1 MEKNGF
7 LQRIKSIF
15 RVSSE
20 PKNTVIASDDAA
32 KLILK
37 EGNDLEDQGSFDLA
51 LSTYEHLLTIHP
63 QMARAHLNK
72 GNVLMKMERFSEALS
87 SYNAAIELDP
97 SYAAAHYNKG
107 NALAKLENKHEAIGA
122 YNIAIRYNPVFF
134 QALVAKG
141 NILVD
146 VDKPDEAIACYEQA
160 LKLNPK
166 STDVYRNLTGVLLQL
181 GKHDYLIQILNNA
194 IKSNPE
200 DANLYF
206 SLGSAYLIGGNIV
219 RALSAFRLAANCPS
233 FDPELLNAIGRE
245 LNDQGDYE
253 NAKKTFLRAL
263 TIDETV
269 AGIHNNL
276 GIAYLGLL
284 QLDNALASFEAAVSR
299 SNNIP
304 EYFVN
309 IGNVHA
315 ARGDFDLAIESTKE
329 ALKINP
335 EFSKGVNNL
344 GCFYKDSGRIDSA
357 VINFKKSVEINPEF
371 NSGYSNYLFCLS
383 HKISVTAD
391 ELFNEHCQFGTQYEA
406 PLGDKKFAFGNVRD
420 TERFLKIGF
429 VSGDLCNHAVASF
442 FEPILASLA
451 KKTKLHIYVYSNNPV
466 EDHVTQRMKPYVR
479 SWLKVANLSDDK
491 LAEMIHADKIDILID
506 LSGHTALNRLLT
518 FARKP
523 APIQASW
530 IGYPGTTGLTSMD
543 YYIGDRYFIPPEKVA
558 QQFVEKLA
566 IIPISI
572 TFQPQH
578 DAPDVN
584 ALPALSNGHITFGS
598 FNRIDKINR
607 EVIVLWGKLLR
618 AIPEST
624 MIFGGLPARESCQ
637 QLLKWLEEEG
647 ISEDR
652 LTLYQ
657 RTNMRDYLALHH
669 KVDVCLD
676 TFPYT
681 GGTTTNHAL
690 WMGVPTLTMVGATIS
705 GRQGASNLSHV
716 GLQSIFVAE
725 GSDDFV
731 SKGSAIALQLRELSE
746 IRMGLRQRFLDSA
759 FCQQGLV
766 ADSFECALRH
776 MWKRWC
782 DDLAPATFE
791 VIKKDTQFDIKE
803 FI

>member
-1 MEKNGF
+1 MEKKGF
-7 LQRIKSIF
+7 LQRIKRILGAP
-15 RVSSE
+15 SE
-20 PKNTVIASDDAA
+20 PKNTATVGDDRA

-37 EGNDLEDQGSFDLA
+37 EGNDFEDQGSFDQA
-51 LSTYEHLLTIHP
+51 LSTYEYLLTIYP

-72 GNVLMKMERFSEALS
+72 GNVFMKMERFSDALS
-87 SYNAAIELDP
+87 SYNTAIELDH
-97 SYAAAHYNKG
+97 SYAAAYYNKG
-107 NALAKLENKHEAIGA
+107 NALAKLGSKHDAIEA
-122 YNIAIRYNPVFF
+122 YNIALKYNPIFF

-141 NILVD
+141 NVLID
-146 VDKPDEAIACYEQA
+146 VDRHEEGIDSYEQA
-160 LKLNPK
+160 LKFNPG
-166 STDVYRNLTGVLLQL
+166 STDVYSNLATVLLKL
-181 GKHDYLIQILNNA
+181 GKHDKFIKILNNT
-194 IKSNPE
+194 IKSNPN
-200 DANLYF
+200 DANSFF
-206 SLGSAYLIGGNIV
+206 SLGNLYLASGDIASAQ
-219 RALSAFRLAANCPS
+219 AAFRQIVQIPLVS
-233 FDPELLNAIGRE
+233 VELLNAVGRE
-245 LNDQGDYE
+245 LNSQGDYAD
-253 NAKKTFLRAL
+253 AKKSLLRAL
-263 TIDETV
+263 ASDDSIAD
-269 AGIHNNL
+269 IHNNL
-276 GIAYLGLL
+276 GLAYFGLL
-284 QLDNALASFEAAVSR
+284 QLDDALKSFEVAVLYS
-299 SNNIP
+299 SDTP
-304 EYFVN
+304 DYFVN

-315 ARGDFDLAIESTKE
+315 ARGDLEKAIKSTKE

-335 EFSKGVNNL
+335 EFFMAVNNL
-344 GCFYKDSGRIDSA
+344 GAYYKDSGQIDNA
-357 VINFKKSVEINPEF
+357 VDSFKKSVELNPEF
-371 NSGYSNYLFCLS
+371 NGGYSNYLFCLS
-383 HKISVTAD
+383 HKTSVTAN
-391 ELFNEHCQFGTQYEA
+391 ELFNEHCRFGAQYEA
-406 PLGDKKFAFGNVRD
+406 SLSDKKFEYDSTAD

-429 VSGDLCNHAVASF
+429 VSGDLFNHAVASF

-466 EDHVTQRMKPYVR
+466 EDNVTQRMKAYVR

-491 LAEMIHADKIDILID
+491 LAEMIHGDKVDILID
-506 LSGHTALNRLLT
+506 LSGHTAMNRLLT

-572 TFQPQH
+572 TFQPEH

-584 ALPALSNGHITFGS
+584 SLPALSNGYITFGS

-607 EVIVLWGKLLR
+607 EVIALWGQLLR
-618 AIPEST
+618 AIPESR

-637 QLLKWLEEEG
+637 QLLKWLAEEG

-690 WMGVPTLTMVGATIS
+690 WMGVPTLTMTGATIS

-725 GSDDFV
+725 GPDDFV
-731 SKGSAIALQLRELSE
+731 SKGRAIAMQHQELSE
-746 IRMGLRQRFLDSA
+746 IRTGLRQRFLDSA

-766 ADSFECALRH
+766 ADSFEYALRH

-782 DDLAPATFE
+782 ADLAPATFE

>member
-15 RVSSE
+15 GARSDAE
-20 PKNTVIASDDAA
+20 NTVKVGDDGA

-37 EGNDLEDQGSFDLA
+37 KGNDLEDQGSFDLA

-107 NALAKLENKHEAIGA
+107 NALAKLENTHEAIGA
-122 YNIAIRYNPVFF
+122 YNIAIGYNPVFF

-141 NILVD
+141 NALVD
-146 VDKPDEAIACYEQA
+146 VDKPEEAIECYEQA
-160 LKLNPK
+160 LKLNPQ
-166 STDVYRNLTGVLLQL
+166 STDIYRNLASVLLQL
-181 GKHDYLIQILNNA
+181 KKHDKFIEIINNA
-194 IKSNPE
+194 IKSNPD
-200 DANLYF
+200 DANSFF
-206 SLGSAYLIGGNIV
+206 SLGNLYLASGDIV
-219 RALSAFRLAANCPS
+219 NAQTAFRQIIKIPS
-233 FDPELLNAIGRE
+233 VSVELLNAVGRE
-245 LNDQGDYE
+245 LNSQGDYV
-253 NAKKTFLRAL
+253 NAKKSLLRAL
-263 TIDETV
+263 ANDDSV
-269 AGIHNNL
+269 ADAHNNL
-276 GIAYLGLL
+276 GLAYLGLL
-284 QLDNALASFEAAVSR
+284 QLDDALKSFKAAVFYSG
-299 SNNIP
+299 NTP
-304 EYFVN
+304 DYFVN

-315 ARGDFDLAIESTKE
+315 ARGDLDHAIESTKE

-335 EFSKGVNNL
+335 EFYLAVNNL
-344 GCFYKDSGRIDSA
+344 GSYYKDSGQIDNA
-357 VINFKKSVEINPEF
+357 VESFKKSVELNPEF
-371 NSGYSNYLFCLS
+371 NGAYSNYLFCLS
-383 HKISVTAD
+383 HKTSVTTD
-391 ELFNEHCQFGTQYEA
+391 ELFNEHCLFGTQYEA
-406 PLGDKKFAFGNVRD
+406 SLGDKKFEYDNTVD

-429 VSGDLCNHAVASF
+429 VSGDLFNHAVVSF

-466 EDHVTQRMKPYVR
+466 EDNVTQRMKAYVR

-607 EVIVLWGKLLR
+607 EVIALWGKLLR
-618 AIPEST
+618 AIPKST

-657 RTNMRDYLALHH
+657 RTNMRDYLTLHH

-716 GLQSIFVAE
+716 GLQSLFVAE
-725 GSDDFV
+725 GPDDFV